1 MQAGLPDTRDAPDAD
16 DHPAAVAAHCFR
28 LAEQIGGGPVRDALI
43 AMAQDYSMRARATA
57 RTAAFRIELD
67 HESRDSKRFWPVRL
81 FAELLAPLPP
91 RPARRETTA
100 ARPAAQPQA
109 RRTAP
114 AVAPSAPAK
123 RPQRASRMFRMHA
136 LARIES

>member
-1 MQAGLPDTRDAPDAD
+1 MQANLPDTRGAPDAE

-43 AMAQDYSMRARATA
+43 AMGQDYSMRARATA
-57 RTAAFRIELD
+57 RTAALSIELE
-67 HESRDSKRFWPVRL
+67 HSRHDDTRFWPLRL

-91 RPARRETTA
+91 RPARRDTTA
-100 ARPAAQPQA
+100 ARPAAPPTA
-109 RRTAP
+109 RRAAP
-114 AVAPSAPAK
+114 AVTPSAPIK
-123 RPQRASRMFRMHA
+123 PPRRASRMFRMHA